1 MGVFS
6 RSELVYTVYIPMNDV
21 GSGPDCPMQYALFGS
36 SAAPVGSLGLL
47 TPPMVVK
54 KVPATAPKAD
64 IGADAGPVFLTGII
78 DKGGNLQLLRTA
90 RAMDARA
97 QVALRAVAQW
107 EFLAAQLDG
116 KPVETLMDLREL
128 LDDKAIGRRV
138 NLSVLRGEK
147 LTELTVTP
155 TEAEE

>member
-1 MGVFS
+1 LGVFS

-21 GSGPDCPMQYALFGS
+21 GSGPDCPMQYAIFGS
-36 SAAPVGSLGLL
+36 SAAFGSLGLL

-54 KVPATAPKAD
+54 KVQATAPKAD

-78 DKGGNLQLLRTA
+78 DKSGNLQLLRAA

-116 KPVETLMDLREL
+116 KPVATKVL
-128 LDDKAIGRRV
+128 IGV
-138 NLSVLRGEK
+138 SVK
-147 LTELTVTP
+147 P
-155 TEAEE
+155 AEEVEK